1 MTTKSKYHSKGIVPE
16 SRLNE
21 PDILDIL
28 NEPYSME
35 TIRQDSKDSI
45 DYKFLTASQK
55 RYVDKLNR
63 DHALK
68 NKKSEEQQLLEK
80 FEQGRIRNLPKV

>member
-1 MTTKSKYHSKGIVPE
+1 MTTKPFRSKGIVPE

-35 TIRQDSKDSI
+35 SIRQDSKDSI

-55 RYVDKLNR
+55 SYVDKLNR

>member
-1 MTTKSKYHSKGIVPE
+1 MTRKPYRSKGIVPE
-16 SRLNE
+16 SRLND

-35 TIRQDSKDSI
+35 SLREDSKDSI

-68 NKKSEEQQLLEK
+68 HRKSEEQVLQEK
-80 FEQGRIRNLPKV
+80 FEAGRIRNLPKV

>member
-1 MTTKSKYHSKGIVPE
+1 MPTKPFRSKGIVPE
-16 SRLNE
+16 SRLND

-35 TIRQDSKDSI
+35 SLREDSKDSI

-68 NKKSEEQQLLEK
+68 HRKSEEQVLQEK
-80 FEQGRIRNLPKV
+80 FEAGRIRNLPKV

>member
-1 MTTKSKYHSKGIVPE
+1 ME
-16 SRLNE
+16 S
-21 PDILDIL
+21 
-28 NEPYSME
+28 
-35 TIRQDSKDSI
+35 IRQDSKDSI

>member
-1 MTTKSKYHSKGIVPE
+1 MTTKPYRSKGIVPE

-35 TIRQDSKDSI
+35 SLREDSKDNI

-68 NKKSEEQQLLEK
+68 HRKSEEQVLQEK
-80 FEQGRIRNLPKV
+80 FEAGRIRNLPKV